1 MSNPWA
7 CALPTMAAVIH
18 LFELTCKGG
27 NMPNFDQTGR
37 GGNRLF
43 HGAFNGMGRGRRCR
57 GSGRNAF
64 HMSSP
69 QYSCDMQQ
77 RGHSRSGMSSGMN
90 FSARNTQGSGWLGAR
105 IEKLES
111 RIAALQ
117 QHINELKGKL
127 IRETTVS
134 PD

>member
-1 MSNPWA
+1 
-7 CALPTMAAVIH
+7 
-18 LFELTCKGG
+18 
-27 NMPNFDQTGR
+27 MPNFDQTGR
-37 GGNRLF
+37 GRNRLF

-64 HMSSP
+64 HMDSP

-77 RGHSRSGMSSGMN
+77 RGRSRSGMSSGMN

-117 QHINELKGKL
+117 QHINELK
-127 IRETTVS
+127 
-134 PD
+134 

>member
-18 LFELTCKGG
+18 LFELTCKGD

-43 HGAFNGMGRGRRCR
+43 HGAYNGMGRGRRCR

>member
-18 LFELTCKGG
+18 LFELTCKGD

-111 RIAALQ
+111 RIAVLQ
-117 QHINELKGKL
+117 QHINEIKGKL
-127 IRETTVS
+127 IGETTVS

>member
-18 LFELTCKGG
+18 LFELTCKGD

-37 GGNRLF
+37 GRNRLF

-111 RIAALQ
+111 RIAVLQ

>member
-18 LFELTCKGG
+18 LFELTCKGD

-90 FSARNTQGSGWLGAR
+90 FSGRNTQGSSWLEAR

-111 RIAALQ
+111 RIAVLQ
-117 QHINELKGKL
+117 QHINEIKGKL
-127 IRETTVS
+127 IGETTVS

>member
-18 LFELTCKGG
+18 LFELTCKGD

>member
-1 MSNPWA
+1 
-7 CALPTMAAVIH
+7 
-18 LFELTCKGG
+18 
-27 NMPNFDQTGR
+27 MPNFDQTGR

-64 HMSSP
+64 HMGSP

-105 IEKLES
+105 IDPYVLLDSTDKLPS
-111 RIAALQ
+111 ITDSSAAAAAKIDAQLSK
-117 QHINELKGKL
+117 EPP
-127 IRETTVS
+127 ETDEV
-134 PD
+134 P

>member
-18 LFELTCKGG
+18 LFELTCKGD

-64 HMSSP
+64 HMRSP

>member
-1 MSNPWA
+1 
-7 CALPTMAAVIH
+7 
-18 LFELTCKGG
+18 
-27 NMPNFDQTGR
+27 MPNFDQTGR
-37 GGNRLF
+37 GGHRLF

-64 HMSSP
+64 HMGSP

-90 FSARNTQGSGWLGAR
+90 FSARNTQGNGWLGAR

-111 RIAALQ
+111 RIAVLQ

>member
-18 LFELTCKGG
+18 LFELTCKGD

-64 HMSSP
+64 HMGSP

-90 FSARNTQGSGWLGAR
+90 FSGRNTQGSSWLEAR

-111 RIAALQ
+111 RIAVLQ
-117 QHINELKGKL
+117 QHINEIKGKL
-127 IRETTVS
+127 IGETTVS

>member
-18 LFELTCKGG
+18 LFELTCKGD

-64 HMSSP
+64 HMGSP

-111 RIAALQ
+111 RIAVLQ

>member
-18 LFELTCKGG
+18 LFELTCKGD

-90 FSARNTQGSGWLGAR
+90 FSARNTQGSGWLEAR

-111 RIAALQ
+111 RIAVLQ
-117 QHINELKGKL
+117 QHINEIKGKL
-127 IRETTVS
+127 IGETTVS

>member
-1 MSNPWA
+1 MSNPGA

-18 LFELTCKGG
+18 LFELTCKGD

>member
-18 LFELTCKGG
+18 LFELTCKGD

-111 RIAALQ
+111 RIAVLQ

-127 IRETTVS
+127 VRETTVS

>member
-1 MSNPWA
+1 
-7 CALPTMAAVIH
+7 
-18 LFELTCKGG
+18 
-27 NMPNFDQTGR
+27 
-37 GGNRLF
+37 
-43 HGAFNGMGRGRRCR
+43 
-57 GSGRNAF
+57 
-64 HMSSP
+64 
-69 QYSCDMQQ
+69 
-77 RGHSRSGMSSGMN
+77 MSSGMN

>member
-18 LFELTCKGG
+18 LFELTCKGD

-111 RIAALQ
+111 RIAVLQ

>member
-18 LFELTCKGG
+18 LFELTCKGD
-27 NMPNFDQTGR
+27 NMPNIDQTGR

-111 RIAALQ
+111 RIAVLQ
-117 QHINELKGKL
+117 QHINEIKGKL
-127 IRETTVS
+127 IGETTVS

>member
-37 GGNRLF
+37 VGNRLF
-43 HGAFNGMGRGRRCR
+43 HGAFNGMGRGRSCR

-64 HMSSP
+64 HMSSS
-69 QYSCDMQQ
+69 QHSCAMPQ
-77 RGHSRSGMSSGMN
+77 RGRSRSGMSSGMN
-90 FSARNTQGSGWLGAR
+90 FSGRNTQGSSWLEAR

-111 RIAALQ
+111 RIAVLQ
-117 QHINELKGKL
+117 QHINEIKGKL
-127 IRETTVS
+127 IGETTVS

>member
-1 MSNPWA
+1 
-7 CALPTMAAVIH
+7 
-18 LFELTCKGG
+18 
-27 NMPNFDQTGR
+27 MPNFDQTGR

-43 HGAFNGMGRGRRCR
+43 HGAFNGMGRGRNCR

-69 QYSCDMQQ
+69 QHSCDMQQ

-90 FSARNTQGSGWLGAR
+90 FSARNTQGNGWLGAR
-105 IEKLES
+105 IEKLEA
-111 RIAALQ
+111 RIAVLQ

>member
-18 LFELTCKGG
+18 LFELTCKGDK
-27 NMPNFDQTGR
+27 MPNFDQTGR

>member
-1 MSNPWA
+1 
-7 CALPTMAAVIH
+7 
-18 LFELTCKGG
+18 
-27 NMPNFDQTGR
+27 
-37 GGNRLF
+37 
-43 HGAFNGMGRGRRCR
+43 
-57 GSGRNAF
+57 
-64 HMSSP
+64 MSSP